1 MRFKQQRGSSIPEV
15 NLVPMIDVMMSVL
28 IFFIITSMTLTGQ
41 NLGNIN
47 LPNSSIKGESS
58 QNKENPKTLIV
69 GLNNQGKIL
78 MANQTITEP
87 KLITK
92 ITEFLSKNPSGQVI
106 IKADKELSYQQISSF
121 LKKMGTVSDRS
132 VFLAIDEKK

>member
-28 IFFIITSMTLTGQ
+28 IFFIITSITLTGQ

-78 MANQTITEP
+78 MANQTFTEP
-87 KLITK
+87 ELITK
-92 ITEFLSKNPSGQVI
+92 IEDFLSKNPSGQVI
-106 IKADKELSYQQISSF
+106 IKADKKLSYQQISIF
-121 LKKMGTVSDRS
+121 LKKIGTVSDRS
-132 VFLAIDEKK
+132 VFLAIDDKK